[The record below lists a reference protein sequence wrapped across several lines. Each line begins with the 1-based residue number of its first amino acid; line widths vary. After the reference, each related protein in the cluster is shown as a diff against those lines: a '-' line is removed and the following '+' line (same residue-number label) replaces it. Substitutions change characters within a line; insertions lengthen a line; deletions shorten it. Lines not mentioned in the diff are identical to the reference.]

1 VPTNAMTIHGLWPG
15 LKSGKQLNTC
25 TSGVKITDT
34 GSSLFQN
41 MRQYWPSFSGANTD
55 FWEHEYNKHGYC
67 MAEEYGWNSYESY
80 FQFVIDLHFRTYRD
94 LMKNCFSST
103 QTVSYNDMVNTI
115 RSKIPTEL
123 DKSTADEEWKA
134 MFITACNKKT
144 KVCKDL
150 KIMKSSDTNQYF
162 VGSEAGAH
170 PQNSKWEG

>member
-1 VPTNAMTIHGLWPG
+1 MKKILELLFIMILTITL
-15 LKSGKQLNTC
+15 TAC
-25 TSGVKITDT
+25 
-34 GSSLFQN
+34 GS
-41 MRQYWPSFSGANTD
+41 NTD
-55 FWEHEYNKHGYC
+55 DDSALKTIK
-67 MAEEYGWNSYESY
+67 AAVKKVYE
-80 FQFVIDLHFRTYRD
+80 
-94 LMKNCFSST
+94 KNEKLT
-103 QTVSYNDMVNTI
+103 TNNVQKYMEGNWIIVEAPANTI

-162 VGSEAGAH
+162 VGSEAGAY